1 MSRYLIRRLVSTVPV
16 LLGVIFIIML
26 TVSLIP
32 GDPVALML
40 GQNAAPEQVAALRDY
55 LGLDRPLLV
64 RYVEYLGQ
72 IVRGDLGRSIQ
83 GNRPVLDEIRE
94 VWPNTIRLTVAAVF
108 LAVVVG
114 IGIGALSAL
123 RPYSLLDNVVRVIAL
138 LGLSMPIFWI
148 GLVLS
153 YIFGFYLGLLPVGGT
168 GGIKHLVLPA
178 VTLALPS
185 IALIARMTRSSL
197 LEVLGEDYIRT
208 ARAKGLRGRTVLW
221 RHALG
226 NALIPVISVIGL
238 QIGQLL
244 GGAVLTETV
253 FAWPGLGRLMVRA
266 IFARDYV
273 LLQGAVLVLAITFV
287 LVNLLVDLSYAYLDP
302 RISYS

>member
-1 MSRYLIRRLVSTVPV
+1 VSRYLIRRLVSTVPV

-168 GGIKHLVLPA
+168 GGIKHLVLPS

-273 LLQGAVLVLAITFV
+273 LLQGAVLVLAMTFV

>member
-16 LLGVIFIIML
+16 ILGVIFIIML

-83 GNRPVLDEIRE
+83 GNRTVLDEIRE
-94 VWPNTIRLTVAAVF
+94 VWQNTIRLTVAAVF
-108 LAVVVG
+108 LAVTVG

-123 RPYSLLDNVVRVIAL
+123 RPYSLLDNVVRVVAL

-168 GGIKHLVLPA
+168 GGIEHLVLPA

-197 LEVLGEDYIRT
+197 LEVLGEDYVRT

>member
-1 MSRYLIRRLVSTVPV
+1 MSRYLIQRLVSTVPV
-16 LLGVIFIIML
+16 ILGVIFIIML

-72 IVRGDLGRSIQ
+72 IARGDLGRSIQ

-94 VWPNTIRLTVAAVF
+94 VWPNTIRLTAAAVV

-168 GGIKHLVLPA
+168 GGIQHLVLPA

-197 LEVLGEDYIRT
+197 LEVLGEDYVRT

>member
-1 MSRYLIRRLVSTVPV
+1 VSRYLIRRLVSTVPV
-16 LLGVIFIIML
+16 ILGVIFIIML

-94 VWPNTIRLTVAAVF
+94 VWPNTIRLTAAAVV
-108 LAVVVG
+108 LAVLAG
-114 IGIGALSAL
+114 IGIGALSAMK
-123 RPYSLLDNVVRVIAL
+123 PYSLLDNVVRVVAL

-153 YIFGFYLGLLPVGGT
+153 YIFGYYLGLLPVGGT

-197 LEVLGEDYIRT
+197 LEVLGEDYVRT